1 MKRKSDAKNLPSV
14 EWRVRYCRKL
24 LACGKWHYRLSGKLS
39 EKWGV
44 SPAMVRIHAAEAR
57 RQLRASDEARDDAKL
72 FEELLQEAI
81 EMARDAGGTKGASLL
96 LDASEKVAKRGGIY
110 KAEKVDVRHKGLRPT
125 SLADIAAKRKEK
137 AA

>member
-1 MKRKSDAKNLPSV
+1 MKRKSDTGRLPSV

-24 LACGKWHYRLSGKLS
+24 IACGKWHYRLSGKLS
-39 EKWGV
+39 EKWGI

-57 RQLRASDEARDDAKL
+57 RQLRASDEARDDAAL
-72 FEELLQEAI
+72 FEELIQEAI
-81 EMARDAGGTKGASLL
+81 ERARVIDGPASAKILL
-96 LDASEKVAKRGGIY
+96 QAADMVGKRGGVY